1 MPAQAA
7 FLPKVRPDA
16 RFVGPGRLGPG
27 RTLPSVTAAP
37 DPARPASTLPIY
49 TVATVDPAEPEADLA
64 RSGTA
69 LVALRP
75 ELAALGAAGV
85 AALLSIVADPEQP
98 ATRRHAAGLRLGELG
113 DPRIGAGGFTGA
125 GGGPLIP
132 ELVDIPAGTT
142 LTGIDLD
149 EVDRVV
155 ARWAALGV
163 ERSWILKE
171 APRHEV
177 ALDAFRIGRYPVTN
191 EEFLAYVLATA
202 PAERPS
208 AWGHGTFPLGAAN
221 QPVYTV
227 SPEEASRYCAWLAE
241 ATGRPFR
248 LPTEAEWEHAA
259 TGGDGRQYPWGN
271 EWDPARANTAEAG
284 PLTTT
289 PVGVYPHGAS
299 PFGLLDLA
307 GNVEEFV
314 ADDYRPYPGAETV
327 DDDLTATHG
336 ASYRIARGGSFAR
349 HGDLARC
356 ARRHGWYPSAHYAM
370 GFRLAESVN
379 TPLTP

>member
-1 MPAQAA
+1 M
-7 FLPKVRPDA
+7 
-16 RFVGPGRLGPG
+16 
-27 RTLPSVTAAP
+27 
-37 DPARPASTLPIY
+37 
-49 TVATVDPAEPEADLA
+49 ATVDPAEPEADLA
-64 RSGTA
+64 RSGPA

-75 ELAALGAAGV
+75 DLAALGSAGIDE
-85 AALLSIVADPEQP
+85 LLATVADPKQP
-98 ATRRHAAGLRLGELG
+98 AARRHAAGLRLGELG
-113 DPRIGAGGFTGA
+113 DPRIGAGAATRA
-125 GGGPLIP
+125 NVGPLVP
-132 ELVDIPAGTT
+132 DMVDVPAGIT
-142 LTGIDLD
+142 LMGIDLD

-155 ARWAALGV
+155 ARWASLGV

-177 ALDAFRIGRYPVTN
+177 PIAAFRIGRFPVTN

-208 AWGHGTFPLGAAN
+208 GWGHGTFPLGAAN

-248 LPTEAEWEHAA
+248 LPTEAEWEYAA
-259 TGGDGRQYPWGN
+259 TGGDGRQYPWGD
-271 EWDPARANTAEAG
+271 EWDPARANTAETG

-289 PVGVYPHGAS
+289 PVGIHPRGAS
-299 PFGLLDLA
+299 PFGVLDLA
-307 GNVEEFV
+307 GNVEEYV
-314 ADDYRPYPGAETV
+314 ADDYAPYPGAGVV

-370 GFRLAESVN
+370 GFRLVESVN
-379 TPLTP
+379 VTATP

>member
-1 MPAQAA
+1 M
-7 FLPKVRPDA
+7 
-16 RFVGPGRLGPG
+16 
-27 RTLPSVTAAP
+27 TAAS

-49 TVATVDPAEPEADLA
+49 TVATVDPSEPEADLA
-64 RSGTA
+64 RSGPA
-69 LVALRP
+69 LLALRP
-75 ELAALGAAGV
+75 ELAALGPAGIDE
-85 AALLSIVADPEQP
+85 LLAIVADPEQT
-98 ATRRHAAGLRLGELG
+98 AARRHAAGLRLGELG
-113 DPRIGAGGFTGA
+113 DPRIGAGEA
-125 GGGPLIP
+125 GRVTRADGDPLVP
-132 ELVDIPAGTT
+132 DMVDIPAGTA
-142 LTGIDLD
+142 LMGIDLD

-155 ARWAALGV
+155 ARWAPLGV

-171 APRHEV
+171 APRHQV
-177 ALDAFRIGRYPVTN
+177 ALGAYRIGRYPVTN
-191 EEFLAYVLATA
+191 EEFLAYVLATS

-227 SPEEASRYCAWLAE
+227 SPEEATRYCAWLAA

-259 TGGDGRQYPWGN
+259 TGGDGRQYPWGDD
-271 EWDPARANTAEAG
+271 WDPTRANTAEAG
-284 PLTTT
+284 PLTST
-289 PVGVYPHGAS
+289 PVGVYPQGAS

-314 ADDYRPYPGAETV
+314 ADDYRPYPGAQTV

-370 GFRLAESVN
+370 GFRLAESAN
-379 TPLTP
+379 TTVTP

>member
-1 MPAQAA
+1 MRG
-7 FLPKVRPDA
+7 LRDA
-16 RFVGPGRLGPG
+16 EAPRGAISVARIERGWGGFVDCS
-27 RTLPSVTAAP
+27 TVTDAS
-37 DPARPASTLPIY
+37 DPARPAY

-64 RSGTA
+64 RSGPA
-69 LVALRP
+69 LMALRP
-75 ELAALGAAGV
+75 QLAVMGSAGV
-85 AALLSIVADPEQP
+85 DELLAIVADPAES
-98 ATRRHAAGLRLGELG
+98 AARRHAAGLRLGELG
-113 DPRIGAGGFTGA
+113 DPRIGAGGSAADRPA
-125 GGGPLIP
+125 GEPLIP
-132 ELVDIPAGTT
+132 ELVDIPAGTCRM
-142 LTGIDLD
+142 GIDLD

-155 ARWAALGV
+155 ARWAPLGV
-163 ERSWILKE
+163 EQSWILKE

-177 ALDAFRIGRYPVTN
+177 PVAAFRIGRFPVTN

-227 SPEEASRYCAWLAE
+227 SPEEATRYCAWLAE
-241 ATGRPFR
+241 TTGRPFR
-248 LPTEAEWEHAA
+248 LPTEAEWEYAA
-259 TGGDGRQYPWGN
+259 TGGDGRQYPWGD
-271 EWDPARANTAEAG
+271 EWDPTRANTAEAG
-284 PLTTT
+284 PLTAT
-289 PVGVYPHGAS
+289 PVGVYPQGAS
-299 PFGLLDLA
+299 PFGVLDLA

-314 ADDYRPYPGAETV
+314 ADDYRPYPGAEVV

-336 ASYRIARGGSFAR
+336 ASYRVARGGSFAR

-379 TPLTP
+379 VTPTP